1 MDARFSFS
9 DAAGAPASCTFR
21 FPGHSAAQ
29 HTRPAMNLRF
39 LIAVLTAMQ
48 FTHLV
53 DFVIMMP
60 LGPRLMRDLSCTPSE
75 FSSLVAAYTIA
86 SGVAAALAGSVLDRF
101 GRKTAL
107 LTCFGGMT
115 LATAAC
121 GWSNTYETLLFA
133 RIAAGACGGLVGA
146 LTFAIIGERV
156 PWEKRGRAS
165 GVVMSA
171 FSLASIIGI
180 PIGMGLAEV
189 GRWQTPFLV
198 LATLGVVVWF
208 IAAVTLP
215 TMAEHRTGPARS
227 LLRTVH
233 TVFAEAAHRH
243 AFVLTIS
250 LTFAGFTVIPLLAT
264 YLVTNAGVAELHVGW
279 FYGLGGLVT
288 VVTGPW
294 IGRLADRFGK
304 RRVFII
310 VATLSLIPILVCTH
324 LPRVGE
330 GLALAAGVLF
340 ITLVSG
346 RFVPAMAM
354 ITQAARPD
362 VRGAFQAYHTAV
374 QSLAS
379 GAAVLIA
386 GLLVTTGANGELQG
400 YGTVGWIAAAA
411 TVIAIAA
418 SFRLATPAPSDLP
431 PRPPDAPG
439 PDAAVALIPA
449 SGGEPAIRS

>member
-1 MDARFSFS
+1 
-9 DAAGAPASCTFR
+9 
-21 FPGHSAAQ
+21 
-29 HTRPAMNLRF
+29 MNLRF

-60 LGPRLMRDLSCTPSE
+60 LGLRLMHDLNCTPGQ
-75 FSSLVAAYTIA
+75 FSGLVAAYTIA

-101 GRKTAL
+101 GRKAAL
-107 LTCFGGMT
+107 LTCFGGLT

-121 GWSNTYETLLFA
+121 GWSETYAMLLGA
-133 RIAAGACGGLVGA
+133 RIAAGACGGLIGA

-156 PWEKRGRAS
+156 PWEMRGRAS

-180 PIGMGLAEV
+180 PIGMYLAAS

-198 LATLGVVVWF
+198 LGVLGVVVWIF
-208 IAAVTLP
+208 AALTLP

-233 TVFAEAAHRH
+233 TVFAEPSHRR
-243 AFVLTIS
+243 AYILSIS

-264 YLVTNAGVAELHVGW
+264 FLVTNAGVKELHVGW

-294 IGRLADRFGK
+294 IGRLSDRFGK
-304 RRVFII
+304 RRVFVT
-310 VATLSLIPILVCTH
+310 VATLSLIPIVVCTH
-324 LPRVGE
+324 LSRVGE
-330 GLALAAGVLF
+330 GWAMAAGVLF

-379 GAAVLIA
+379 GGAVLIA
-386 GLLVTTGANGELQG
+386 GMLVTTDTNGALQG

-411 TVIAIAA
+411 TVIAITV
-418 SFRLATPAPSDLP
+418 SFRLVTPAARDMP
-431 PRPPDAPG
+431 PRPPYTPG